1 MSPTPTVTIPRQRT
15 AGPPPPPARARSPL
29 IAWGLLVAGV
39 AVLLLGYLRIARA
52 NTTNADGAANAL
64 QAADILHGNVFLS
77 GWSLSDVSFFPTELL
92 QYALIELVYGLN
104 PDVVHVAA
112 ASTYVLLI
120 VFAALAARGSAT
132 GAAAWGRSALVV
144 AALLVP
150 EPHAGWSIVLN
161 TPDHTGTGVPLL
173 VAALLIDHR
182 GALRR
187 WWPAAITA
195 LLVVAQMGDPLA
207 MYIGALPLAVV
218 SAFRIVRGG
227 SASRMPD
234 LHLLVA
240 AVSSVAI
247 AHAAVAL
254 IGRFGGYQ
262 VHPPIAEFT
271 TWADVPDHL
280 LMLARTTAV
289 DWGAYFPFLGGDGP
303 FVTALNYAAASV
315 KLLLMAAALA
325 ALGVTVAGLL
335 RRRLAEDRTAQ
346 WLAAAI
352 TVNLA
357 AFVASTQAADMAS
370 ARQVVAVLPF
380 GAVLAGRVFGD
391 RLGALLRRPPRGM
404 PVRAVAG
411 ALAAVLLA
419 AFAVQAAIAKPAP
432 PEAAEAAAWLEAHD
446 LHYGVGAYWASHTV
460 TVATGGRVRVAP
472 IVDQVPR
479 AFHWESRAEW
489 FDPRRH
495 DARFVIVDR
504 ELEHYGTLSGVVI
517 RLGPPVQQVDLHRW
531 TILVYDHNVLYHLPR
546 HQRP

>member
-15 AGPPPPPARARSPL
+15 AGPVPPPARARSPFVV
-29 IAWGLLVAGV
+29 WGLLASAV

-52 NTTNADGAANAL
+52 NATNADGAANAL
-64 QAADILHGNVFLS
+64 QAADILHGNVLLS

-92 QYALIELVYGLN
+92 QYSLIELVYGLN

-132 GAAAWGRSALVV
+132 GAAAWGRAALVV
-144 AALLVP
+144 AAMLVP

-182 GALRR
+182 GVLGRR
-187 WWPAAITA
+187 WPAVVTA

-218 SAFRIVRGG
+218 SAFRAVRG
-227 SASRMPD
+227 SSSRVVD

-240 AVSSVAI
+240 AVSSAAI

-280 LMLARTTAV
+280 RMLARTVAV
-289 DWGAYFPFLGGDGP
+289 DWGAYFPYLGGDEA
-303 FVTALNYAAASV
+303 FVTSVNYAAGAV
-315 KLLLMAAALA
+315 KLLLMLAAPAALA
-325 ALGVTVAGLL
+325 ITVAGLL
-335 RRRLAEDRTAQ
+335 RRRLAEDRTGQ

-391 RLGALLRRPPRGM
+391 RLGALFSTRVA
-404 PVRAVAG
+404 VRAVAG
-411 ALAAVLLA
+411 ALATVLLT
-419 AFAVQAAIAKPAP
+419 AFAVQVAIAKPAP
-432 PEAAEAAAWLEAHD
+432 PEAAAAAAWLEAHD

-460 TVATGGRVRVAP
+460 TVATDGRVRVAP

-517 RLGPPVQQVDLHRW
+517 RLGPPIQQVDLQRW
-531 TILVYDHNVLYHLPR
+531 TILVYDHNILEHLPR